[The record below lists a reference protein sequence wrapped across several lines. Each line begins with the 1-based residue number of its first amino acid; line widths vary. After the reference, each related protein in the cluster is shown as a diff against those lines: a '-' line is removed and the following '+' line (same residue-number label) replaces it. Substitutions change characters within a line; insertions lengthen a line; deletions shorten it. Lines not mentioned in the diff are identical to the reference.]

1 MSRPLTIIVGD
12 AAPARL
18 HAALTLAAAAA
29 ALGRGAALFFH
40 GGAVTALA
48 RGKAW
53 PAEPGLAT
61 IAELFGIA
69 RELGVAISA
78 CQTGLAANGLGL
90 ADLIEGVAG
99 EGMVAVLGRWPTAE
113 LVLA

>member
-1 MSRPLTIIVGD
+1 MSRPLILIVGD
-12 AAPARL
+12 ASPARL

-40 GGAVTALA
+40 GRAVTALA
-48 RGKAW
+48 RRREW

-78 CQTGLAANGLGL
+78 CQTGLAASDLAL
-90 ADLIEGVAG
+90 ADLIEGVEG
-99 EGMVAVLGRWPTAE
+99 EGMVAALGRWPAAE